1 MMRDQLKRI
10 GLGLLLVALVAPA
23 AAQEDDSARD
33 VRTTIVPGNGNIP
46 APRLS
51 GGDKPLAR
59 GDISLNFP
67 GVSVQQVARAVLGDI
82 LHVPFSID
90 PTLDT
95 PVTVVSDRPIARSAV
110 MPFLEGAFR
119 ASGLAIINSNG
130 TYIVTTVEQ
139 ARQQAGLVGEGN
151 SGFGNESFT
160 LQFVSATL
168 LQRVL
173 ETVLPGLVVNIDAGQ
188 NVLTIAGTTGQRSA
202 VRDLVQRF
210 DVNWLRNM
218 SFALYVPRRTDARLI
233 VPELE
238 KLVDG
243 PGAPTAGL
251 VKLIAMDRL
260 NGILAVSSQPQYL
273 QDVQRW
279 VDILDREGENSQPR
293 IFVYRVQN
301 GRSAD
306 LAKTIL
312 AAFGMA
318 RGGASGQARGNATED
333 GLATGAAGNGRGL
346 YGQNQAA
353 DADGSGGGGEAMPT
367 VGNGQQEGARG
378 SGGLPTGM
386 TITSDEANNAVVVY
400 ATPQTYAIIEDALR
414 KLDIPPLQVLIEV
427 AITEVSLN
435 DELRYGV
442 QWLFRDGNDEAALT
456 RGTSAVPTRIFPG
469 LSLGYS
475 NGGSV
480 QATLNALEGLTKV
493 NVVSAPKLLVINNQT
508 ASLQVGDQ
516 VPISSSSAVSV
527 QNPDAPIVNAIEYK
541 DTGVIL
547 KITPRVNS
555 GGLVLLD
562 ISQEVSDVSSTSTSN
577 IDSPTISTRRLATS
591 IAVQDSQTIALGGL
605 IRAIKTQG
613 NDGIPL
619 LSRIPVLGALFGTKT
634 QNDRRTELLIM
645 LRPRVVRTVDDGR
658 AITDEL
664 RDKIQT
670 LKPGTRGADL

>member
-1 MMRDQLKRI
+1 MMRAMLNR
-10 GLGLLLVALVAPA
+10 GVALAALASLASGAPA
-23 AAQEDDSARD
+23 QQAEPGGDRD
-33 VRTTIVPGNGNIP
+33 VRATIVPGNGQIP
-46 APRLS
+46 NPRAPLP
-51 GGDKPLAR
+51 DQPIAR
-59 GDISLNFP
+59 GDITLNFP
-67 GVSVQQVARAVLGDI
+67 GVSVQQVARAVFGDI
-82 LHVPFSID
+82 LRVPFSID
-90 PTLDT
+90 PSLDT
-95 PVTVVSDRPIARSAV
+95 PVTVVSDRPIARSSV
-110 MPFLEGAFR
+110 LPFLEGAFR

-130 TYIVTTVEQ
+130 TYVVTTVEQ
-139 ARQQAGLVGEGN
+139 ARQQAGLVGEAN
-151 SGFGNESFT
+151 SGFGNEAFT
-160 LQFVSATL
+160 LRFVSAKL
-168 LQRVL
+168 LRQVL
-173 ETVLPGLVVNIDAGQ
+173 ESVLPGLVASVDESQNI
-188 NVLTIAGTTGQRSA
+188 LTVAGTTGQRRA
-202 VRDLVQRF
+202 VRDLVERF

-238 KLVDG
+238 KLVDS

-273 QDVQRW
+273 QDVRRW

-293 IFVYRVQN
+293 LFVYRVQN
-301 GRSAD
+301 GRSSD
-306 LAKTIL
+306 LAKTLL
-312 AAFGMA
+312 AAFGMGGRSTGA
-318 RGGASGQARGNATED
+318 QPGPQGQNGASAPGLFTPDQSQSATPTGSPLNPSPPADPAAANAQQP
-333 GLATGAAGNGRGL
+333 A
-346 YGQNQAA
+346 
-353 DADGSGGGGEAMPT
+353 SGPP
-367 VGNGQQEGARG
+367 N
-378 SGGLPTGM
+378 GM

-400 ATPQTYAIIEDALR
+400 ATPQTYAIVEDALR
-414 KLDIPPLQVLIEV
+414 KLDIPPLQVMIEV

-435 DELRYGV
+435 DQLRYGV

-456 RGTSAVPTRIFPG
+456 RGTTATPTRIFPG

-480 QATLNALEGLTKV
+480 QATLNALEGLTKI

-527 QNPDAPIVNAIEYK
+527 ENPNAPIVNAIEYK

-562 ISQEVSDVSSTSTSN
+562 ISQEVSDVSTTSSSN
-577 IDSPTISTRRLATS
+577 IDSPTISTRRLASS
-591 IAVQDSQTIALGGL
+591 IAVQDNQTIALGGL
-605 IRAIKTQG
+605 IRAIKTRG
-613 NDGIPL
+613 NEGIPL

-634 QNDRRTELLIM
+634 NEERRTELLVL
-645 LRPRVVRTVDDGR
+645 LRPRVVRTSDDGR
-658 AITDEL
+658 AITEEL
-664 RDKIQT
+664 KEKIQS

>member
-1 MMRDQLKRI
+1 MMRGHLHRI
-10 GLGLLLVALVAPA
+10 GLGLSLVALAAPA
-23 AAQEDDSARD
+23 AAQQEDSARD

-46 APRLS
+46 APRLT
-51 GGDKPLAR
+51 GADKPLAR

-67 GVSVQQVARAVLGDI
+67 GVSVQQVTRAVLGDI

-90 PTLDT
+90 PSLDT
-95 PVTVVSDRPIARSAV
+95 PVTVVSDRLLARSAV

-318 RGGASGQARGNATED
+318 RGGASGQARGNAAD
-333 GLATGAAGNGRGL
+333 DGAAAGAVGNGRGL
-346 YGQNQAA
+346 YGQSQTT
-353 DADGSGGGGEAMPT
+353 DTDGSGAAEAMPT
-367 VGNGQQEGARG
+367 LANGQQDGARG

-435 DELRYGV
+435 NELRYGV

-456 RGTSAVPTRIFPG
+456 RGTTAIPTRIFPG

-613 NDGIPL
+613 NDGVPL

>member
-1 MMRDQLKRI
+1 MRAMLKR
-10 GLGLLLVALVAPA
+10 GVAAVALLALAGGAPA
-23 AAQEDDSARD
+23 QQAEPGGDRD
-33 VRTTIVPGNGNIP
+33 VRATIVPGNGQIP
-46 APRLS
+46 NPRAPLPDQPI
-51 GGDKPLAR
+51 GR
-59 GDISLNFP
+59 GDITLNFP
-67 GVSVQQVARAVLGDI
+67 GVSVQQVARAVFGDI
-82 LHVPFSID
+82 LRVPFSID
-90 PTLDT
+90 PSLDT
-95 PVTVVSDRPIARSAV
+95 PVTVVSDRPIARSSV
-110 MPFLEGAFR
+110 LPFLEGAFR
-119 ASGLAIINSNG
+119 VSGLAIINSNG
-130 TYIVTTVEQ
+130 TYVVTTVEQ

-151 SGFGNESFT
+151 SGFGNEAFT
-160 LQFVSATL
+160 LKFVSATL
-168 LQRVL
+168 LKQVL
-173 ETVLPGLVVNIDAGQ
+173 DSVLPGLVASVDPSQNI
-188 NVLTIAGTTGQRSA
+188 LTVAGTTGQRRA
-202 VRDLVQRF
+202 VRDLVERF

-238 KLVDG
+238 KLVDS

-273 QDVQRW
+273 QDVRRW

-293 IFVYRVQN
+293 LFVYRVQN
-301 GRSAD
+301 GRSSD
-306 LAKTIL
+306 LAKTLL
-312 AAFGMA
+312 AAFGM
-318 RGGASGQARGNATED
+318 GGR
-333 GLATGAAGNGRGL
+333 ATGAQPAQQ
-346 YGQNQAA
+346 GQNGGSAPGLFTPDQSQNATPTGSPLNPAPPADPAA
-353 DADGSGGGGEAMPT
+353 ANA
-367 VGNGQQEGARG
+367 QQPAN
-378 SGGLPTGM
+378 GLPSGM

-400 ATPQTYAIIEDALR
+400 ATPQTYAIVEDALR
-414 KLDIPPLQVLIEV
+414 KLDIPPLQVMIEV

-456 RGTSAVPTRIFPG
+456 RGTTATPTRIFPG

-480 QATLNALEGLTKV
+480 QATLNALEGLTKI

-527 QNPDAPIVNAIEYK
+527 ENPNAPIVNAIEYK

-555 GGLVLLD
+555 GGLVLHD
-562 ISQEVSDVSSTSTSN
+562 ISQEVSDVSTTSSSN
-577 IDSPTISTRRLATS
+577 IDSPTISTRRLASS
-591 IAVQDSQTIALGGL
+591 IAVQDNQTIALGGL
-605 IRAIKTQG
+605 IRAIKTRG
-613 NDGIPL
+613 NEGIPL

-634 QNDRRTELLIM
+634 SEERRTELLVL
-645 LRPRVVRTVDDGR
+645 LRPRVVRTSDDGR
-658 AITDEL
+658 AITEEL
-664 RDKIQT
+664 KEKIQS